1 MLPQDTF
8 VPRLRILGNL
18 TSGLEVQGMVREDAP
33 AYVLPLLPD
42 FGLDGFE
49 KHYPPQLSCGMG

>member
-49 KHYPPQLSCGMG
+49 